1 MKKKTLRQIIDEQF
15 IKESK
20 QTAAI
25 DAEIAK
31 SFQILAQQYQKKSQI
46 EAQEQP
52 QQPQQTPA
60 QQPQAAPV
68 QAS

>member
-52 QQPQQTPA
+52 QQTPA
-60 QQPQAAPV
+60 QQPQTAPV